1 MLYWLIWR
9 KERTSEVLGS
19 HLENCCPSSL
29 VLSPFQSY
37 CSLFLEFHSYML
49 DLMYW
54 YSITLNFPFYFT
66 TFNPFV
72 ILSRTVLQFEFLL
85 IHWFLCVHGKNF
97 QSSFSFPGSYLAC
110 YSLYLS
116 SFLMDGKFWWN
127 FLRITMTVFKGLF
140 SVPCNFFLFSQW
152 SFLRTRRQKA
162 DWEKWVCGWDL
173 SIIELGSEM
182 PGQESAISLE
192 TPKCLNGVDFIQRAL
207 ISL

>member
-85 IHWFLCVHGKNF
+85 IDPLHDMDCNIIHVWSLGAFWFFFPTECLLTTSRMRVLVNMVSTNRVPMKCWVTHILDVDKVAALLLAVSILTLDYQPQIFHKHILC
-97 QSSFSFPGSYLAC
+97 PTSY
-110 YSLYLS
+110 
-116 SFLMDGKFWWN
+116 FW
-127 FLRITMTVFKGLF
+127 I
-140 SVPCNFFLFSQW
+140 
-152 SFLRTRRQKA
+152 RTIGDQVTEINL
-162 DWEKWVCGWDL
+162 DDTL
-173 SIIELGSEM
+173 
-182 PGQESAISLE
+182 
-192 TPKCLNGVDFIQRAL
+192 
-207 ISL
+207 